1 MQHFVVPSS
10 GLGSQ
15 SQIITIPVNL
25 LSQGNS
31 QPISLVTSNG
41 QIIQF
46 QNMLIVKKKLNLF
59 LINLLMVKIFLM
71 KIVYKI

>member
-46 QNMLIVKKKLNLF
+46 QNISNLASICKLKKK
-59 LINLLMVKIFLM
+59 KI
-71 KIVYKI
+71 